1 MNYFNGIMLRIV
13 YLLILLVTFSMQSQK
28 LKVACVGNSVTYG
41 TRVEERE
48 RNAYPEQLQ
57 ELLGNDYEVA
67 NFGYPGAT
75 ALKQGHK
82 PYWDNPIFE
91 ESKSFQPNLVVIHLG
106 LNDQGNNNWPAHKEE
121 FISDYLDLIQEYR
134 NLPSSPE
141 VIICKMSPSFSGH
154 HWFEEGMRENYQ
166 EIQAKIDTIG
176 KQAGVPIVD
185 LQDPLY
191 RFPEY
196 YADDLHPA
204 KEGATIIA
212 NKIYHFISG
221 NYGGLKLPLLYGENM
236 VFQRNVP
243 LVINGTANALDDI
256 TVRFNG
262 ETLRTKVSQH
272 GQWKVTY
279 PAKEAGGPYQLSI
292 KSKKSG
298 EISIPKV
305 YIGEVWLASGQSNMD
320 FTLSKELHGSTIL
333 KDSTNSNIFLFSM
346 DGKAHPSNH
355 TFSKEELLNCN
366 AKDYFRSSGWSN
378 NPDSIMENFS
388 AIAYSFAYN
397 LQKELKVPIGIVCNA
412 VGGAT
417 TQSWISREAMETTHE
432 TIGLLN
438 DTHLN
443 PLVQPWVSERKA
455 KNLSNMKD
463 FGIKAR
469 HPFDPTMLFDA
480 GIYPIKDFPI
490 KGVLWY
496 QGESNAERE
505 ELHSKLFKMLVADWR
520 NHWNNPDLAFNFV
533 QLSSIERPNWGIFR
547 DSQRRLLSI
556 PNTGM
561 AVSSDVGHPTDVH
574 PKEKW
579 ILGKRLSNIALAKN
593 YGINVPYSGPMLDF
607 VNVRN
612 NVLEVHFSHTEG
624 LRTSDGKAVLDI
636 EIAGTDKVFVKAEAQ
651 IDNNVLRIW
660 SEQIKNPRYVR
671 YGYSSY
677 TNGNLINKHGFPAS
691 TFSNLGMVD

>member
-1 MNYFNGIMLRIV
+1 
-13 YLLILLVTFSMQSQK
+13 MQGQK

-41 TRVEERE
+41 TRVAERE
-48 RNAYPEQLQ
+48 RNAYPVQLQ
-57 ELLGNDYEVA
+57 KLLGDNYEVA

-75 ALKQGHK
+75 ALKKGHK
-82 PYWDNPIFE
+82 PYWDTPIFK

-121 FISDYLDLIQEYR
+121 FVSDYLDLIQEYR

-154 HWFEEGMRENYQ
+154 HWFEEGMRENYR

-176 KQAGVPIVD
+176 VLAGVDVID
-185 LQDPLY
+185 LQEPLY

-212 NKIYHFISG
+212 NKIVRFISG

-243 LVINGTANALDDI
+243 LVINGTANALDNI

-262 ETLRTKVSQH
+262 ETIRTNVTKH
-272 GQWKVTY
+272 GQWEVAF
-279 PAKEAGGPYQLSI
+279 PAKEAGGPYKLSI
-292 KSKKSG
+292 TSKKSG
-298 EISIPKV
+298 EICISKV
-305 YIGEVWLASGQSNMD
+305 YIGEVWLASGQSNMGFKVKD
-320 FTLSKELHGSTIL
+320 EQNATSIL
-333 KDSTNSNIFLFSM
+333 KDSLNVNVFLFSL
-346 DGKAHPSNH
+346 DPKAHASNH
-355 TFSKEELLNCN
+355 TFTKEELQNSN
-366 AKDYFRSSGWSN
+366 AANYFEPSGWSN
-378 NPDSIMENFS
+378 KPGAIIANFS

-397 LQKELKVPIGIVCNA
+397 LQKELNIPIGIVNNA
-412 VGGAT
+412 VGGST
-417 TQSWISREAMETTHE
+417 TQSWISREAMETTHQ
-432 TIGLLN
+432 TISLLN

-455 KNLSNMKD
+455 KNLASMKD

-480 GIYPIKDFPI
+480 GIYPIKDYAI
-490 KGVLWY
+490 KGVIWY

-505 ELHSKLFKMLVADWR
+505 ELHSKLFKMLVSDWR
-520 NHWNNPDLAFNFV
+520 NHWNNPNLAFNFV
-533 QLSSIERPNWGIFR
+533 QLGSINRPNWGVFR

-561 AVSSDVGHPTDVH
+561 AVSLDVGHPTDVH

-579 ILGKRLSNIALAKN
+579 VLGKRLSNIALANN
-593 YGINVPYSGPMLDF
+593 YGFNIPHSGPLLDY
-607 VNVRN
+607 VNVN
-612 NVLEVHFSHTEG
+612 NSVLEIHFSHADG
-624 LRTSDGKAVLDI
+624 LRTNDGKAVRDV
-636 EIAGTDKVFVKAEAQ
+636 EIAGADKVFVKAESQ
-651 IDNNVLRIW
+651 INNNVLEVW
-660 SEQIKNPRYVR
+660 NKSVEKPRYVR

-677 TNGNLINKHGFPAS
+677 TDGNLINKHGLPTS
-691 TFSNLGMVD
+691 TFSNLVD

>member
-1 MNYFNGIMLRIV
+1 
-13 YLLILLVTFSMQSQK
+13 MQGQK
-28 LKVACVGNSVTYG
+28 IKVACVGNSVTYG
-41 TRVEERE
+41 TRVAERE
-48 RNAYPEQLQ
+48 RNAYPVQLQ
-57 ELLGNDYEVA
+57 ELLGDNYEVA

-75 ALKQGHK
+75 ALKNGHK
-82 PYWDNPIFE
+82 PYWDNPIFK
-91 ESKSFQPNLVVIHLG
+91 ESKSFQPNLVIIHLG

-121 FISDYLDLIQEYR
+121 FVSDYLDLIQEYR

-141 VIICKMSPSFSGH
+141 IIICKMSPSFSGH

-166 EIQAKIDTIG
+166 EIQAKIDTIREL
-176 KQAGVPIVD
+176 AGVDVID
-185 LQDPLY
+185 LQEPLY

-212 NKIYHFISG
+212 NKIVRFISG

-243 LVINGTANALDDI
+243 LVINGTANALDNI

-262 ETLRTKVSQH
+262 ETIRTKVSPH
-272 GQWKVTY
+272 GQWEVAY
-279 PAKEAGGPYQLSI
+279 PAKEAGGPYKLSI

-298 EISIPKV
+298 EISISKV
-305 YIGEVWLASGQSNMD
+305 YIGEVWLASGQSNMGFKVKD
-320 FTLSKELHGSTIL
+320 EQNATSIL
-333 KDSTNSNIFLFSM
+333 KDSLNANVFLFSM
-346 DGKAHPSNH
+346 DPKAHTSNH
-355 TFSKEELLNCN
+355 TFTKEELQNSN
-366 AKDYFRSSGWSN
+366 AANYFEPSGWSN
-378 NPDSIMENFS
+378 KPGAIIENFS

-397 LQKELKVPIGIVCNA
+397 LQKELNIPIGIVNNA
-412 VGGAT
+412 VGGST
-417 TQSWISREAMETTHE
+417 TQSWISREAMETTHQ
-432 TIGLLN
+432 TISLLN

-455 KNLSNMKD
+455 KNLASMKD

-480 GIYPIKDFPI
+480 GIYPIKDYAI
-490 KGVLWY
+490 KGVIWY

-505 ELHSKLFKMLVADWR
+505 ELHSKLFKMLVSDWR

-533 QLSSIERPNWGIFR
+533 QLSSINRSNWGVFR

-561 AVSSDVGHPTDVH
+561 AVSLDVGHPTDVH

-579 ILGKRLSNIALAKN
+579 VLGKRLSNIALAKN
-593 YGINVPYSGPMLDF
+593 YGFNIPHSGPLLDY
-607 VNVRN
+607 VNVNNSVLEIHFSHADGLRTNDGKAVRDIEIAGADQVFVKAESQINN
-612 NVLEVHFSHTEG
+612 NVLEVWNKSVE
-624 LRTSDGKAVLDI
+624 K
-636 EIAGTDKVFVKAEAQ
+636 
-651 IDNNVLRIW
+651 
-660 SEQIKNPRYVR
+660 PRYVR

-677 TNGNLINKHGFPAS
+677 TDGNLINKHGLPAS
-691 TFSNLGMVD
+691 TFSNLVD